1 MLARGEDALRFRHCA
16 TRTAQAGGRC
26 KRPTA
31 QAFML
36 VFSNGGRWR
45 WNSAMEFGRRVAGRA
60 FYRCG
65 NECMGGVA
73 QLGERNVRNVEV
85 VGSIPITSTRIR
97 YTIIPARPGS
107 PHLAPVCAAVRSS
120 GASLLSGSASLTL
133 AVMTRY
139 VTLAE
144 CYAAGSVDCGS
155 SDAKARLPVSD
166 PRIVHAMPSRAS
178 DFSRIRM
185 PAQRLA

>member
-1 MLARGEDALRFRHCA
+1 
-16 TRTAQAGGRC
+16 
-26 KRPTA
+26 
-31 QAFML
+31 
-36 VFSNGGRWR
+36 
-45 WNSAMEFGRRVAGRA
+45 
-60 FYRCG
+60 
-65 NECMGGVA
+65 
-73 QLGERNVRNVEV
+73 
-85 VGSIPITSTRIR
+85 
-97 YTIIPARPGS
+97 
-107 PHLAPVCAAVRSS
+107 
-120 GASLLSGSASLTL
+120 LTL